1 LGATLETLPGSVRS
15 VKLPDPAPLAVMA
28 RTTADN
34 AAPAIASLLIY
45 IVMALVLFFKPQG
58 LFPPRTR

>member
-1 LGATLETLPGSVRS
+1 
-15 VKLPDPAPLAVMA
+15 MA